1 MMISIHEE
9 KQAKEKDPSYVMK
22 SEKEI
27 EKEARESTLKSINI
41 YFNDN
46 IDDLEREDW
55 FSIYVNAIV
64 EEFDPHT
71 YYLAPRNKEDF
82 DRKCLEN

>member
-1 MMISIHEE
+1 
-9 KQAKEKDPSYVMK
+9 MK

-27 EKEARESTLKSINI
+27 EKEARESTLKSIDI

-55 FSIYVNAIV
+55 FSIYVNTIV

-71 YYLAPRNKEDF
+71 YYLAPTNKEDF
-82 DRKCLEN
+82 DQSMSGKLEGIGARLQKQNEYIKI